1 VGWCARC
8 IRRGVYRYQVAM
20 VEISVVSPCEIH
32 LFDCTVRFTLQHFHS
47 VAVILHMNNINLIVS
62 FKIRFVIA
70 LLCQT

>member
-1 VGWCARC
+1 VL
-8 IRRGVYRYQVAM
+8 GVF
-20 VEISVVSPCEIH
+20 VEGHTDTELPWLKSMLCLSPCEIH
-32 LFDCTVRFTLQHFHS
+32 WFDYTIRFTLQHFHS